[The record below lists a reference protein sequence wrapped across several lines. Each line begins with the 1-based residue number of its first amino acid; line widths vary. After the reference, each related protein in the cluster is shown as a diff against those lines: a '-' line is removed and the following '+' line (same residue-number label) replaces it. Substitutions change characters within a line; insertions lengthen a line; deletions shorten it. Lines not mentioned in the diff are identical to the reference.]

1 MKFFIFVVLYFFA
14 TLSFSQNLNLTCS
27 DKSVLKNIE
36 FAGKNFSPKP
46 LTAAEN
52 EKLKQ
57 EKIKLKTSLCQK
69 NNSCFSSVSKV
80 GLQPDQ
86 ISSLTEILAY
96 TEGVEKTKDE
106 NISETEKHIAHL
118 EYYLE
123 YCEKISG
130 RTPTADTLKIS
141 YNDDGFNKNKNGI
154 YIKKDLESIVEKAIY
169 EGVDPYLAISILLL
183 ENPPV
188 ATNKSAEY
196 KKQYGTLPI
205 DAIATYD
212 IIGCNG
218 KKDDSLI
225 IKDKTA
231 FDLAVKK
238 YQALVKLKDGSAE
251 YVKLFNDLQQLA
263 YSASDENLENL
274 DLAYTQIQ
282 CEAFKKNPALRCAG
296 AVGSQKNIFPLKI
309 NYMKKSGFRNYD
321 GVMCSSMTQFR
332 SGDAPKFEAVNKDD
346 PEKIKNRCCVSIQTN
361 REDDDHYQDILGS
374 LAMKYMKRTVQDC
387 VGSAPTA
394 YCVQKYNGLGC
405 FNCTEKMDNQCLNG
419 VVMAD
424 RPVYGH
430 RALDLMAQSLMTNP
444 DLNKMILEHSNRL
457 KKPVLSILC
466 SGQTS
471 VSIDPRKYL
480 FEQKDLLLNGDKKFY
495 SYAAKTSAG
504 IKLKSAESEDEKR
517 IYLEKEQKRR
527 LACEKFFKEK

>member
-1 MKFFIFVVLYFFA
+1 MRIFIFVFLYFSSVV
-14 TLSFSQNLNLTCS
+14 SFSQNLNLTCS
-27 DKSVLKNIE
+27 EKSVLKNIE

-46 LTAAEN
+46 LTSAES
-52 EKLKQ
+52 EKLRQ

-69 NNSCFSSVSKV
+69 NNTCFSSVSKV

-86 ISSLTEILAY
+86 VSSLTEIMAY
-96 TEGVEKTKDE
+96 ANGVEKTKDE
-106 NISETEKHIAHL
+106 SLSETEKHIAHL

-123 YCEKISG
+123 SCEKLNG
-130 RTPTADTLKIS
+130 RTPATETLKIS

-154 YIKKDLESIVEKAIY
+154 YIKKDLESVIEKAIY

-188 ATNKSAEY
+188 ATEKSAEY
-196 KKQYGTLPI
+196 KRNYGTLPI

-212 IIGCNG
+212 IMGCNG
-218 KKDDSLI
+218 KNEDSGV

-231 FDLAVKK
+231 LDIAVKK
-238 YQALVKLKDGSAE
+238 YQALIKLKVGTPE
-251 YVKLFNDLQQLA
+251 YLQLSNDVQQLA
-263 YSASDENLENL
+263 YSAVDENMGSL
-274 DLAYTQIQ
+274 DLAYMQIQ
-282 CEAFKKNPALRCAG
+282 CEAFKKNPSLRCAG
-296 AVGSQKNIFPLKI
+296 TVGSQKNIFPLKLD
-309 NYMKKSGFRNYD
+309 YMKRSGFNTYQALL
-321 GVMCSSMTQFR
+321 CSSVTQFR
-332 SGDAPKFEAVNKDD
+332 SGEAPKFVEIDKSDVDKMKNK
-346 PEKIKNRCCVSIQTN
+346 CCVGIVSN
-361 REDDDHYQDILGS
+361 RESDNQYEDILGS
-374 LAMKYMKRTVQDC
+374 LAMKFMKRMVQDC

-424 RPVYGH
+424 RPVYGN

-444 DLNKMILEHSNRL
+444 DLNKMIQEHSNRL

-480 FEQKDLLLNGDKKFY
+480 LEQKDLLLNGDKKFY

-504 IKLKSAESEDEKR
+504 IKLKSAETDDEKR
-517 IYLEKEQKRR
+517 IYLEKEQKRK

>member
-196 KKQYGTLPI
+196 KRNYGTLPI

-218 KKDDSLI
+218 KNEDSGV
-225 IKDKTA
+225 IKDKA
-231 FDLAVKK
+231 VLDIAVKK
-238 YQALVKLKDGSAE
+238 YQALVKLKDGTAE
-251 YVKLFNDLQQLA
+251 YVKLSNDLQQLA

-296 AVGSQKNIFPLKI
+296 NVGSQKNIFPLKL
-309 NYMKKSGFRNYD
+309 NYMKKSGFRNYQSL
-321 GVMCSSMTQFR
+321 MCSSITQFR
-332 SGDAPKFEAVNKDD
+332 SGDAPKFVATDKADADKMKNK
-346 PEKIKNRCCVSIQTN
+346 CCLSIDTN
-361 REDDDHYQDILGS
+361 RESDDQYEDILGS
-374 LAMKYMKRTVQDC
+374 LAMKFMKRMVQDC
-387 VGSAPTA
+387 IVSSPAP
-394 YCVQKYNGLGC
+394 YCIQKYNGLGC

-430 RALDLMAQSLMTNP
+430 RALDLMAQSLMTNA
-444 DLNKMILEHSNRL
+444 DLNKMIQEHSNRL

>member
-1 MKFFIFVVLYFFA
+1 MKLLVFILLYFFS
-14 TLSFSQNLNLTCS
+14 TISFSQNLNLTCS
-27 DKSVLKNIE
+27 EKSVLKNIE
-36 FAGKNFSPKP
+36 FAGKSFSPRP
-46 LTAAEN
+46 LTAAES
-52 EKLKQ
+52 EKLRQ
-57 EKIKLKTSLCQK
+57 EKIKLKTNLCQK
-69 NNSCFSSVSKV
+69 NNTCFSSVNKV

-86 ISSLTEILAY
+86 ISSLTEIMAY
-96 TEGVEKTKDE
+96 TDGVEKSKVA
-106 NISETEKHIAHL
+106 NVSETEKHIAHL

-123 YCEKISG
+123 FCEKISG
-130 RTPTADTLKIS
+130 RTPAAETLKIS

-154 YIKKDLESIVEKAIY
+154 YIKKDLESIIEKAIY

-188 ATNKSAEY
+188 ATDKSAEY
-196 KKQYGTLPI
+196 KKQYGSLPI

-218 KKDDSLI
+218 KNEDTTV

-231 FDLAVKK
+231 LDIAVKK
-238 YQALVKLKDGSAE
+238 YQALAKLKEGTAE
-251 YVKLFNDLQQLA
+251 YVKLSNDLQQLA
-263 YSASDENLENL
+263 YSAVDENLGDL
-274 DLAYTQIQ
+274 DRAYTQIH

-296 AVGSQKNIFPLKI
+296 TVGSQKNIFPIKLD
-309 NYMKKSGFRNYD
+309 YMKRSGFRNYQ
-321 GVMCSSMTQFR
+321 VLMCSSITQFR
-332 SGDAPKFEAVNKDD
+332 SGDAPRFEAADKAEAEKMKNK
-346 PEKIKNRCCVSIQTN
+346 CCVSINTN
-361 REDDDHYQDILGS
+361 RESDDQYEDILGS
-374 LAMKYMKRTVQDC
+374 LAMKFTKRMVQDC
-387 VGSAPTA
+387 VGSASTA
-394 YCVQKYNGLGC
+394 YCIQKYNGLGC

-444 DLNKMILEHSNRL
+444 DLNKMIQEHSNRL

-480 FEQKDLLLNGDKKFY
+480 LEQKDLLLNGDKKFY

-504 IKLKSAESEDEKR
+504 IKLKSAETDDEKR
-517 IYLEKEQKRR
+517 IYLEKEQKRKM
-527 LACEKFFKEK
+527 ACEKFFKEK